1 MSSARSVARKVF
13 ASSVCQV
20 AKENS
25 HSSESPALWKHF
37 MEILY
42 AGKYLVE
49 LLAAKL
55 LSFWIKFSFS

>member
-1 MSSARSVARKVF
+1 MSSAHSMAGKVF
-13 ASSVCQV
+13 ASGACQV

-25 HSSESPALWKHF
+25 HSSEIPALWKHF
-37 MEILY
+37 MEILC